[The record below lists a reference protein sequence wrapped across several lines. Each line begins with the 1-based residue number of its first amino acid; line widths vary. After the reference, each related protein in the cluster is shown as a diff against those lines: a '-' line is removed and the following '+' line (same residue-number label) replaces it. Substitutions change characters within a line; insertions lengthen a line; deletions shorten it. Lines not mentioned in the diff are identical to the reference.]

1 MYAHIQTPPNTQPD
15 EMAKDIIIRLPEST
29 VSLSHY
35 ILIILTDKLIIK
47 AMKTIVVCFNHKSDL
62 FLNTGLLKKS
72 FKPLSF
78 KPKDAQVYLF

>member
-1 MYAHIQTPPNTQPD
+1 
-15 EMAKDIIIRLPEST
+15 
-29 VSLSHY
+29 
-35 ILIILTDKLIIK
+35 
-47 AMKTIVVCFNHKSDL
+47 MKTIVVCFNHKSDL